1 MDKHLIN
8 PDPIASL
15 KKFTAARIAIGRA
28 GTSIPIKETL
38 QFKLAHAH
46 ARDAVYSVL
55 ATEAL
60 FNSLKAL
67 NLPLLHLHSQAA
79 SRHKYLKRPDHGRQL
94 DEASGEQ
101 LKAHCAGY
109 DLAIIIADGLSAE
122 AVNENAFDLL
132 KILVPKLQSAKLK
145 IAPLCLVE
153 QGRVAVGDDIG
164 SGLNAKLSIILIGER
179 PGLSAADSMGAYL
192 TYDPKPGLTDE
203 SRNCISNI
211 RPQGLKAS
219 PAADKIFYLVMEA
232 FKRKL
237 SGVGLKDDLVIGSA
251 PSKCPPPNGGE
262 AFNLSS

>member
-8 PDPIASL
+8 PDPLSSL
-15 KKFTAARIAIGRA
+15 KEFTAARIAIGRT

-55 ATEAL
+55 DTEGL
-60 FNSLKAL
+60 LNSLKIF
-67 NLPLLHLHSQAA
+67 NLPLLHLHSKAA

-94 DEASGEQ
+94 DEESEEQ
-101 LKAHCAGY
+101 LKEHSSRY
-109 DLAIIIADGLSAE
+109 DISIIVADGLSAE
-122 AVNENAFDLL
+122 AVNQNAFDLL
-132 KILVPKLQSAKLK
+132 KILVPKLQSAELE

-164 SGLNAKLSIILIGER
+164 FGLNAKLSIILIGER

-192 TYDPKPGLTDE
+192 TYDPRPGLTDE

-211 RPQGLKAS
+211 RPQGLKAK
-219 PAADKIFYLVMEA
+219 PAADKIFYLVIEA

-237 SGVGLKDDLVIGSA
+237 SGVGLKDDLVIGSL
-251 PSKCPPPNGGE
+251 GH
-262 AFNLSS
+262 

>member
-1 MDKHLIN
+1 MKIVVS
-8 PDPIASL
+8 DPLTPL
-15 KKFTAARIAIGRA
+15 KEFTAARIAIGRA
-28 GTSIPIKETL
+28 GTSIPMKETL

-55 ATEAL
+55 DVEGL
-60 FNSLKAL
+60 VSSLKTL
-67 NLPLLHLHSQAA
+67 NLPLLHLQSKAL

-94 DEASGEQ
+94 DEASEQQ
-101 LKAHCAGY
+101 LKDYNHGY
-109 DLAIIIADGLSAE
+109 DIAIVIADGLSAE

-164 SGLNAKLSIILIGER
+164 FGLNAKLSLILIGER

-192 TYDPKPGLTDE
+192 TFGPKPGLTDE

-211 RPQGLKAS
+211 RPQGLKAK
-219 PAADKIFYLVMEA
+219 PAADKIFYLIMEA

-237 SGVGLKDDLVIGSA
+237 SGVGLKDDLAIGA
-251 PSKCPPPNGGE
+251 LGH
-262 AFNLSS
+262 